1 MFQISKTLTQV
12 QARHVHQRDTGR
24 SKPVGFR
31 LLTELLLSERL
42 VVRFA
47 ALFTLETATFLI
59 FQTIGYL
66 WLPEG
71 LLRDVNIGSVVV
83 GNEAASSFFIEF
95 ARIFAWNL
103 SVLGLFYMAL
113 NLLRF
118 ANGIPW
124 GYMTTVT
131 LPAFLGVI
139 TGTNSFSMA
148 TVVGKI
154 ASALEMVTHPGFYEI
169 FAMVLAAA
177 ATYEI
182 TRWQFVTVGGKESIV
197 KFQPTHGGWRSRD
210 LWIGLVVAVG
220 ILLAANA
227 WEAQL
232 ILAL

>member
-1 MFQISKTLTQV
+1 MSQTSKPLTQV
-12 QARHVHQRDTGR
+12 QARHVRERDTIKL
-24 SKPVGFR
+24 KPVGFR
-31 LLTELLLSERL
+31 LLTQWLLSERL
-42 VVRFA
+42 VVRLA
-47 ALFTLETATFLI
+47 ALFTLETAAFLI
-59 FQTIGYL
+59 CQTIAYL

-71 LLRDVNIGSVVV
+71 LLRDVTFGSVVV
-83 GNEAASSFFIEF
+83 GNEAASSFFLEF
-95 ARIFAWNL
+95 ARIAAWNL
-103 SVLGLFYMAL
+103 PVLGLFYVAL
-113 NLLRF
+113 NLVRF

-124 GYMTTVT
+124 GYLPAVT
-131 LPAFLGVI
+131 LPAFLGVV

-154 ASALEMVTHPGFYEI
+154 APSLEMVTHPGFYEI
-169 FAMVLAAA
+169 FAYVLAAA

-197 KFQPTHGGWRSRD
+197 KFQPTHGGWRSRE